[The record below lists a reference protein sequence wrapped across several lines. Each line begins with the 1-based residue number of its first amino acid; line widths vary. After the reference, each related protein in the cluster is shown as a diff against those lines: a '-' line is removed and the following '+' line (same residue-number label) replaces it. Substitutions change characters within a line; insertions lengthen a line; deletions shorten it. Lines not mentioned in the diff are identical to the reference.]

1 MSIQCSSPCC
11 RREIVGLG
19 RLCYN
24 GKLIAAAIRHS
35 SDMNNNQ
42 FTSLIGSDG
51 STMASRASDEEYIY
65 FSLAQNVFSGK
76 RDVQSI
82 MNAVSSEFF
91 VKMKRRY

>member
-1 MSIQCSSPCC
+1 VSIQCSSPCC

-35 SDMNNNQ
+35 LDMDNKQ
-42 FTSLIGSDG
+42 FTSHIGSDG
-51 STMASRASDEEYIY
+51 STMASRVIDEEYIY
-65 FSLAQNVFSGK
+65 SSLAQNIFNGK